1 MNNMRNKILMTLA
14 LLITAV
20 TGVWAEGLTGSGT
33 SSDPWKI
40 TSDADWNE
48 FCTNVLTYK
57 TGYVKM
63 TADVGTTTPVTTS
76 AGNISAEKYFAG
88 TFDGDGHIIK
98 FVTETPYAPFAWI
111 GGNAIIMNL
120 HVTGSILCN
129 GYYRCGG
136 LAGRVGAESGDVVT
150 IKNCRSSMAVQ
161 TTVGKS
167 TRGQN
172 GGFVGNHYAGTLN
185 IEGCLF
191 DGKLTG
197 ISSGTNTTTNCGGF
211 VGYNN
216 NNTLNVT
223 NCLFAP
229 SELTVADSGF
239 KTFAYN
245 WSGTPTNSYYTE
257 TIGTAQGKLIRTISA
272 GTDVT
277 SLAISGTATE
287 YNVSGITA
295 YATGIKYND
304 VYYAGDGDEVGLSLM
319 HADNGTFKT
328 YTASAGTLANATTN
342 TPTLTMSDSD
352 VQLEVTYYTDE
363 ELTAMKEAAFTTG
376 VELTA
381 NGDGSWTLDKM
392 PSFNIELQ
400 VEYEPTKVTMAVNDK
415 TMGTAEVAG
424 ESKVEWTADTWKG
437 WMSDTKE
444 HTVDDITMTSS
455 ESAYVYEYAQDGD
468 YLHSLYFYVNQT
480 DDNSTVTFSTTG
492 DPFSRIEFTMIKDYK
507 EDELFNNRWNGNP
520 TIMPK
525 DNWTFEGKSAV
536 WEGEATKSLTLK
548 SCSTAVSK
556 ITFFKG
562 GVPEGVTINGDGTFT
577 VAKTATVTLKA
588 TPAEGYK
595 FLYWEDDQ
603 TNTNPVREVTI
614 ESGMADM
621 TYKAVFAE
629 ITYNVTFV
637 EGTNPDPENPEWTA
651 TPNPA
656 KTKQTVT
663 VTYTGSKKVI
673 GVKAEKKGGGE
684 PVLLTTITA
693 ADNSSF
699 KSGSQTFGDVATV
712 TLTGNWLTNDGSHGG
727 WYCTGSNL
735 TATISVAEANGANIT
750 SVKFYTAGGGSAE
763 DKEAPFEVTTTSM
776 SSSDITTYLNGNAIG
791 SYGVSKIEVFG
802 TK

>member
-1 MNNMRNKILMTLA
+1 MPA
-14 LLITAV
+14 
-20 TGVWAEGLTGSGT
+20 
-33 SSDPWKI
+33 
-40 TSDADWNE
+40 
-48 FCTNVLTYK
+48 
-57 TGYVKM
+57 
-63 TADVGTTTPVTTS
+63 
-76 AGNISAEKYFAG
+76 
-88 TFDGDGHIIK
+88 
-98 FVTETPYAPFAWI
+98 
-111 GGNAIIMNL
+111 
-120 HVTGSILCN
+120 
-129 GYYRCGG
+129 
-136 LAGRVGAESGDVVT
+136 
-150 IKNCRSSMAVQ
+150 
-161 TTVGKS
+161 
-167 TRGQN
+167 
-172 GGFVGNHYAGTLN
+172 
-185 IEGCLF
+185 
-191 DGKLTG
+191 
-197 ISSGTNTTTNCGGF
+197 
-211 VGYNN
+211 
-216 NNTLNVT
+216 
-223 NCLFAP
+223 
-229 SELTVADSGF
+229 
-239 KTFAYN
+239 
-245 WSGTPTNSYYTE
+245 
-257 TIGTAQGKLIRTISA
+257 
-272 GTDVT
+272 
-277 SLAISGTATE
+277 
-287 YNVSGITA
+287 
-295 YATGIKYND
+295 ND
-304 VYYAGDGDEVGLSLM
+304 V
-319 HADNGTFKT
+319 
-328 YTASAGTLANATTN
+328 
-342 TPTLTMSDSD
+342 
-352 VQLEVTYYTDE
+352 
-363 ELTAMKEAAFTTG
+363 
-376 VELTA
+376 
-381 NGDGSWTLDKM
+381 
-392 PSFNIELQ
+392 ELQ

-437 WMSDTKE
+437 WTSDTKTY
-444 HTVDDITMTSS
+444 TVDDITMTSS
-455 ESAYVYEYAQDGD
+455 ESGHIREYTSEDK
-468 YLHSLYFYVNQT
+468 YNNSLFFFVRKMVN
-480 DDNSTVTFSTTG
+480 DATVTFSTTG
-492 DPFSRIEFTMIKDYK
+492 DPFSRIEFTMIGDYSQY
-507 EDELFNNRWNGNP
+507 NP
-520 TIMPK
+520 DIIPN

-536 WEGEATKSLTLK
+536 WEGEATKSLMLQ
-548 SCSTAVSK
+548 SCSTNVSK

-562 GVPEGVTINGDGTFT
+562 AIPDGVTVNTDGTFT

-629 ITYNVTFV
+629 ITYNVTFA